1 MKRDH
6 AHLIP
11 DAPALQ
17 SRSAF
22 EQTASA
28 ALDAVSQTTL
38 EPLSEWLYRAPRW
51 LPTAHAQTI
60 VPALFA
66 QRPAVKYR
74 RERWATPDGDFIDL
88 DWLAYDAYDV
98 DGEGNQ
104 RADSSAASTD
114 ASHPEPRE
122 RRNPAATSFD
132 ETAALHD
139 GVGRETVAAQAANP
153 PPAPSAPLFV
163 LFHGLEGSSDS
174 HYARV
179 LMAEAKA
186 RGWFGVVP
194 HFRSCGGSMNLL
206 PRFYHLADSAEVD
219 WVLRRLKAQH
229 PGPVIAAGVSLGGNV
244 LLRWLCEQEQ
254 DAAAILDAAA
264 AISAPLDVHAGGHA
278 ISQGFGM
285 VYTRSFLKT
294 LKRKAQAKLDQYPGL
309 FDRDAMLA
317 ARTLHAF
324 DNAVTAPL
332 HGFRDTDDYWT
343 SATTRPFLPRIAIPT
358 LVLNARNDPFL
369 PGRVLPSAAEV
380 SAAVTLDQPAHGGHV
395 GFMTGPFP
403 GRIDWL
409 SQRVFGYLQTHVHH
423 VHRDH
428 HAAHQTD
435 SEHG

>member
-38 EPLSEWLYRAPRW
+38 EPLAEWLYRAPRW

-60 VPALFA
+60 VPALFG

-74 RERWATPDGDFIDL
+74 RERWTTPDGDFIDL
-88 DWLAYDAYDV
+88 DWLAYDVA
-98 DGEGNQ
+98 GEGNK
-104 RADSSAASTD
+104 RADSSAATAN
-114 ASHPEPRE
+114 ASHLAPPEL
-122 RRNPAATSFD
+122 RNAVATSFD

-139 GVGRETVAAQAANP
+139 GLDRDTVAAAGASP
-153 PPAPSAPLFV
+153 PPDPAAPLFV

-285 VYTRSFLKT
+285 VYTRTFLKT
-294 LKRKAQAKLDQYPGL
+294 LKRKALAKLDQYPGL

-332 HGFRDTDDYWT
+332 HGFRDTEDYWT
-343 SATTRPFLPRIAIPT
+343 RATTRPFLPRIAIPT
-358 LVLNARNDPFL
+358 LLLNARNDPFL

-423 VHRDH
+423 VHH
-428 HAAHQTD
+428 TAHQTD

>member
-1 MKRDH
+1 MKREH

-11 DAPALQ
+11 DAPALEPP
-17 SRSAF
+17 SAL
-22 EQTASA
+22 EQNASA
-28 ALDAVSQTTL
+28 ALDAVSQATL
-38 EPLSEWLYRAPRW
+38 EPLAEWLYRAPRW

-66 QRPAVKYR
+66 PRPAVKYR
-74 RERWATPDGDFIDL
+74 RERWNTPDGDFIDL
-88 DWLAYDAYDV
+88 DWLAYDV
-98 DGEGNQ
+98 EGEGNERGHSDAATANGSQ
-104 RADSSAASTD
+104 PSHPAPGELRDADSVAK
-114 ASHPEPRE
+114 
-122 RRNPAATSFD
+122 SFD
-132 ETAALHD
+132 E
-139 GVGRETVAAQAANP
+139 AANRGSGAA
-153 PPAPSAPLFV
+153 PAPNPTAPLFV

-229 PGPVIAAGVSLGGNV
+229 AGPVIAAGVSLGGNV

-254 DAAAILDAAA
+254 DATAILDAAA

-285 VYTRSFLKT
+285 VYTRNFLKT
-294 LKRKAQAKLDQYPGL
+294 LKRKALAKLDQYPGL

-317 ARTLHAF
+317 ARTMHAF
-324 DNAVTAPL
+324 DNAVTAPV
-332 HGFRDTDDYWT
+332 HGFRDTEDYWT
-343 SATTRPFLPRIAIPT
+343 RATTRPYLPRIAIPT

-380 SAAVTLDQPAHGGHV
+380 SAAVTLDQPEHGGHV

-409 SQRVFGYLQTHVHH
+409 SQRVFGYLQTHVYH
-423 VHRDH
+423 VDHPH
-428 HAAHQTD
+428 HAPHQTD

>member
-11 DAPALQ
+11 DAPALAPP
-17 SRSAF
+17 SAL
-22 EQTASA
+22 EQNASA
-28 ALDAVSQTTL
+28 ALNAVSQATL
-38 EPLSEWLYRAPRW
+38 EPLAEWLYRAPRW

-66 QRPAVKYR
+66 QRPVVKYR
-74 RERWATPDGDFIDL
+74 RERWSTPDGDFIDL
-88 DWLAYDAYDV
+88 DWLAYDV
-98 DGEGNQ
+98 DGEGNE
-104 RADSSAASTD
+104 RVRPD
-114 ASHPEPRE
+114 AVTANALQPLPPAPRE
-122 RRNPAATSFD
+122 LRDGVATSFD
-132 ETAALHD
+132 EAAALHN
-139 GVGRETVAAQAANP
+139 GVSGDTGAARARD
-153 PPAPSAPLFV
+153 PAAPLFV

-229 PGPVIAAGVSLGGNV
+229 AGPVIAAGVSLGANV

-278 ISQGFGM
+278 ISQGFGI

-294 LKRKAQAKLDQYPGL
+294 LKRKALAKLDQYPGL

-317 ARTLHAF
+317 ARTMHAF

-332 HGFRDTDDYWT
+332 HGFRDTEDYWT
-343 SATTRPFLPRIAIPT
+343 RATTRPYLPRIAIPT
-358 LVLNARNDPFL
+358 LLLNARNDPFL

-423 VHRDH
+423 EH
-428 HAAHQTD
+428 HAHHVPHQTD